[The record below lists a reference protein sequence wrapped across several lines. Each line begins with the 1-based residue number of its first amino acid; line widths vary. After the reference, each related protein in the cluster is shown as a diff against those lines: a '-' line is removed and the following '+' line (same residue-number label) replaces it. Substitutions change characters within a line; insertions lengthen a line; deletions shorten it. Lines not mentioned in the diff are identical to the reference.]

1 MTMHVRGTHGEKT
14 RTFERRDQIA
24 AEIEYFAR
32 CVRED
37 IDPEP
42 SGWEGLADVR
52 ILQAIQQSTRFGR
65 AVPIEP
71 ILRPQRPTLAQ
82 GIDVEPHGPP
92 PLVGVRQPTKQSS

>member
-1 MTMHVRGTHGEKT
+1 MHMHVNGKHGIKN
-14 RTFERRDQIA
+14 RTFEPRDQIA

-32 CVRED
+32 CVREN

-52 ILQAIQQSTRFGR
+52 ILAAIQQSTTFGR

-71 ILRPQRPTLAQ
+71 VLRPRRPYLGQ
-82 GIDVEPHGPP
+82 EIDVDPHPVP
-92 PLVGVRQPTKQSS
+92 PLVGVQQPRK

>member
-1 MTMHVRGTHGEKT
+1 MTMNVRGKHGEKT
-14 RTFERRDQIA
+14 RTFAKRDQIA

-52 ILQAIQQSTRFGR
+52 IVQAIQQSTRFGR

-71 ILRPQRPTLAQ
+71 ILRPHRPTLAQ
-82 GIDVEPHGPP
+82 GIDIEPHGHV
-92 PLVGVRQPTKQSS
+92 PLVGVHQPTKS